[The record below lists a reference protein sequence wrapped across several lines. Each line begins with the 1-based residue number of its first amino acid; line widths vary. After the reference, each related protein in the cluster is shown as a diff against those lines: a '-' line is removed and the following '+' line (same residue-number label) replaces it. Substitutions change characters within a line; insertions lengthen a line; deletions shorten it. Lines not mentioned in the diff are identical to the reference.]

1 MKHPL
6 HLVIDGS
13 DNLGKTTILN
23 MLSEKLQLPI
33 VKMPNMSRYIKD
45 GNAEQFSQLF
55 NETVVQFAQY
65 PFLLDRGYSSSVV
78 YSKLFGRSYDLSYL
92 QGTEEALKP
101 TFVILTGRRRIN
113 DEITYTSFCKDPI
126 FDDEQKGKIDEAF
139 CELASVNGWPLIEVW
154 GKTPE
159 QIFEEVLIAIY
170 K

>member
-1 MKHPL
+1 MNHPL

-33 VKMPNMSRYIKD
+33 VKMPNMQRYIKD

-65 PFLLDRGYSSSVV
+65 PFLLDRGYSSSLV

-92 QGTEEALKP
+92 RGTEEVLKP

-126 FDDEQKGKIDEAF
+126 FDDEQKAKIDEAF
-139 CELASVNGWPLIEVW
+139 CELASANNWPLVEVW

-159 QIFEEVLIAIY
+159 QILQEVLIKIY
-170 K
+170 D